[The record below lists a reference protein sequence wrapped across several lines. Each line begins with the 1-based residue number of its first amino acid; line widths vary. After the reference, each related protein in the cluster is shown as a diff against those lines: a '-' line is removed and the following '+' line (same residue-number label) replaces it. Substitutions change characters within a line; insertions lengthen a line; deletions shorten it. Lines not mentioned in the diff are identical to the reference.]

1 MSSELAELRE
11 RLSVEM
17 QAMQSVI
24 NDYDGEVAVRLGV
37 NRTDLRCIEIL
48 QQRGGTGSPS
58 ELGVALGLTTGSV
71 TAMLD
76 RLEKLGYLTRAP
88 DPGDRRKVIV
98 RITDEVSA
106 RAYEF
111 YRSIIDEGAE
121 LLAPYSAAELK
132 LISDFLRGARE
143 LYERN
148 LGRLRDQPST
158 NRPRVTRT

>member
-1 MSSELAELRE
+1 MSRENLEELRE

-17 QAMQSVI
+17 QAVQSVV

-48 QQRGGTGSPS
+48 QQRGTVSPS

-76 RLEKLGYLTRAP
+76 RLEKLDFLSRSP
-88 DPGDRRKVIV
+88 DPNDRRKVVV
-98 RITDEVSA
+98 RVAPEVSK
-106 RAYEF
+106 RAFEF
-111 YRSIIDEGAE
+111 YGAIAEEGGE
-121 LLAPYSAAELK
+121 LIAPYSKAELE
-132 LISDFLRGARE
+132 LITNFLRGSRE

-148 LGRLRDQPST
+148 LARLRTTPAVK
-158 NRPRVTRT
+158 RPRAART

>member
-1 MSSELAELRE
+1 MKELRE

-17 QAMQSVI
+17 QAVQSVVT
-24 NDYDGEVAVRLGV
+24 DYDGAVAVRLGV

-48 QQRGGTGSPS
+48 QQRGAVSPS

-76 RLEKLGYLTRAP
+76 RLEKLGYLTRSP
-88 DPGDRRKVIV
+88 DPNDRRKVVV
-98 RITDEVSA
+98 RVAPEVSQ

-111 YRSIIDEGAE
+111 YGAIAEEGAE
-121 LLAPYSAAELK
+121 LIAPYSEEELT
-132 LISDFLRGARE
+132 LIADFLRGSRE

-148 LGRLRDQPST
+148 LARLRTAPPAK
-158 NRPRVTRT
+158 RARAART